1 MSLVQ
6 VTGTKMLRDTNSRA
20 LINRDQNG
28 LQEYEHKR
36 SILAAQKMEINTIK
50 SELNSVKEDMFEIKQ
65 LLLQLLGKS
74 NG

>member
-6 VTGTKMLRDTNSRA
+6 VIGTTLVRDTNSRA
-20 LINRDQNG
+20 LINRDANG
-28 LQEYEHKR
+28 LQEYQNKR
-36 SILAAQKMEINTIK
+36 NILAAQRHEINTMK
-50 SELNSVKEDMFEIKQ
+50 SDINNVKEDMQEIKQ

>member
-6 VTGTKMLRDTNSRA
+6 VTGTNLLRDTNSRA

-28 LQEYEHKR
+28 LQEYERKR

>member
-6 VTGTKMLRDTNSRA
+6 VTGTTLIRDTTSRA
-20 LINRDQNG
+20 LINRDANG
-28 LQEYEHKR
+28 LQEYQTKR
-36 SILAAQKMEINTIK
+36 NLLAAQRHEINTMK
-50 SELNSVKEDMFEIKQ
+50 SDINGVKEDMREIKQ

>member
-6 VTGTKMLRDTNSRA
+6 IPGTSLFRDTATRA

-28 LQEYEHKR
+28 LQEYQNKR
-36 SILAAQKMEINTIK
+36 HILANQKAEIN
-50 SELNSVKEDMFEIKQ
+50 NVKAEIGILKDDVQEIKQ
-65 LLLQLLGKS
+65 LLLQLLGKT

>member
-1 MSLVQ
+1 MTIVQIPGTTLV
-6 VTGTKMLRDTNSRA
+6 RDTTSRA

-28 LQEYEHKR
+28 LQEYQHKR
-36 SILAAQKMEINTIK
+36 NVLAAQKAEINMVK
-50 SELNSVKEDMFEIKQ
+50 SELSSVKEDMNEIKQ

>member
-6 VTGTKMLRDTNSRA
+6 VTGTKMVRDTTTRA

-28 LQEYEHKR
+28 LQEYQHKR
-36 SILAAQKMEINTIK
+36 NLLAAQKQEINNVKTEIDGIK
-50 SELNSVKEDMFEIKQ
+50 DEMQEIKQ
-65 LLLQLLGKS
+65 LLLQLLGKT

>member
-6 VTGTKMLRDTNSRA
+6 VTGTTLVRDTNSRA
-20 LINRDQNG
+20 LINRDANG
-28 LQEYEHKR
+28 LQEYQNKR
-36 SILAAQKMEINTIK
+36 NLLAMQKLEINTMKFEIN
-50 SELNSVKEDMFEIKQ
+50 EVKKDMQEIKQ